1 MKSINKI
8 GILIMTLFSFS
19 KAQAQVISSKAT
31 DTDTSYTTGSVIS
44 KDGTKI
50 GYRQYGHGTPL
61 VIVQGAMGVA
71 YNYDQL
77 AKALAGQFTVY
88 VPDRRGRGMSA
99 LEYTTEYTIE
109 RDVEDLQSILEK
121 TQAHWIFALSSGAV
135 ITLEASRVTPAIQKV
150 ILYEPPFFLKGVP
163 TKNIAR
169 LNKEVA
175 DGKLA
180 SGLVTIFRTLQVGPD
195 AFAYMPRPVLTFLV
209 KGVLESQ
216 QKKGAGKYELYSKL
230 IPSIRFDAEIVRER
244 GGQIQAYHT
253 VNQPILLLGGT
264 KSPKYLQ
271 QSLDSLQK
279 VLPNVSRKKLKGLDH
294 SGPWNKDVGGSP
306 EIVANDIIEYF
317 KNSK

>member
-1 MKSINKI
+1 MRRINKI
-8 GILIMTLFSFS
+8 GILIMTLIFSS
-19 KAQAQVISSKAT
+19 KVQAQIISGKAT
-31 DTDTSYTTGSVIS
+31 DADTSYTSGSVIS

-77 AKALAGQFTVY
+77 AKALAGHFTVY
-88 VPDRRGRGMSA
+88 IPDRRGRGMSA
-99 LEYTTEYTIE
+99 LEYTSTYTIQ

-121 TQAHWIFALSSGAV
+121 TQSRLVFALSSGAI
-135 ITLEASRVTPAIQKV
+135 ITLEASRVIPAIQKV
-150 ILYEPPFFLKGVP
+150 ILYEPPFFVKGVP

-180 SGLVTIFRTLQVGPD
+180 SGLVTIFRTLQVGQPL
-195 AFAYMPRPVLTFLV
+195 FAYMPRPILTFLV
-209 KGVLESQ
+209 KGVIESQ
-216 QKKGAGKYELYSKL
+216 QKKGANKYELYSKL

-244 GGQIQAYHT
+244 GGEIHSYHT
-253 VNQPILLLGGT
+253 VNQSILLLGGT

-279 VLPNVSRKKLKGLDH
+279 ILPTVSREKLKDLDH
-294 SGPWNKDVGGSP
+294 SGPWNKDAGGSP
-306 EIVANDIIEYF
+306 EIVANAIIDYF
-317 KNSK
+317 SKSN